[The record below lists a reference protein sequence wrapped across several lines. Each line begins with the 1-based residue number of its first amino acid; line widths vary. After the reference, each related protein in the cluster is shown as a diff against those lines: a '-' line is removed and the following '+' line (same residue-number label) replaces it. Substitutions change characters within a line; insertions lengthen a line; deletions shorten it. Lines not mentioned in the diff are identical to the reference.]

1 MQPAEGTPRPAS
13 FPLSPG
19 AVSPQLSAMTPTPL
33 RWGILGTANIARK
46 NWHAIHNSGNG
57 VLTGVASRNLA
68 RAGQFIAECQAD
80 VPLPVPPRAYGSYAE
95 LLAAPDVDAVYIP
108 LPTGLRREWVIRA
121 AEAGKHVVCEKPC
134 APTLADLTAMT
145 DACRRHG
152 VQFMDGVM
160 FVHGRRLERLKEV
173 LADGTS
179 VGDIR
184 RIASQFTFRGDADFF
199 AHNMR
204 VHGALEPQ
212 GCAGDLAWYSLVFT
226 LEALGGRLPQ
236 EVTGR
241 IHSTFGQAAGPGPVP
256 AEFSGELRF
265 ADGVSAVFYCS
276 FLTENQQWAN
286 VSGTRGHLHVSDFV
300 LPFAGEE
307 SAFEVNQPA
316 FHVRGCRFV
325 MESHARRETVREA
338 SNNHP
343 TAQETNLFRHF
354 AAQVAT
360 GTLNDA
366 WPERSLRTQRLL
378 DACLESAR
386 NDSRPVAVG

>member
-1 MQPAEGTPRPAS
+1 MAPAAGYSLSLTAWVRKTNQARRAQQTAPDRLPAQGIAALAGGNQHDHHDLPNLLAGCGAGTPA
-13 FPLSPG
+13 PG
-19 AVSPQLSAMTPTPL
+19 RHYAKDTLF
-33 RWGILGTANIARK
+33 
-46 NWHAIHNSGNG
+46 
-57 VLTGVASRNLA
+57 ASRDLA

-179 VGDIR
+179 IGDIR

-212 GCAGDLAWYSLVFT
+212 GCAGDLGWYSLVFT

-276 FLTENQQWAN
+276 FLTENLYR
-286 VSGTRGHLHVSDFV
+286 VVTFPR
-300 LPFAGEE
+300 
-307 SAFEVNQPA
+307 
-316 FHVRGCRFV
+316 VR
-325 MESHARRETVREA
+325 
-338 SNNHP
+338 
-343 TAQETNLFRHF
+343 FR
-354 AAQVAT
+354 
-360 GTLNDA
+360 
-366 WPERSLRTQRLL
+366 
-378 DACLESAR
+378 
-386 NDSRPVAVG
+386 